1 MIKAHV
7 VNTLDTT
14 HLGTPDPRRQ
24 LGQFLALIVR
34 QFDYLDLLGHVGV
47 AHVQLLHDH
56 ADRLQI
62 LRASSY
68 NKQVAS
74 FIRSNAHAALFP
86 PTVILR
92 DEGLVDDIGDR
103 LGIRRLYFENPVARR
118 LASGGI
124 QLLHQAIDLV
134 NLVLA
139 PRDNDPVRIFIHR
152 NSCARL
158 IVVPVP
164 ILHQCSEQF
173 LHQRPDLGCISG
185 S

>member
-1 MIKAHV
+1 MIKTHV

-14 HLGTPDPRRQ
+14 HLGTPDPCRQ

-34 QFDYLDLLGHVGV
+34 QFDYLDLLSHVGV
-47 AHVQLLHDH
+47 PHVQLLHDH

-62 LRASSY
+62 LRASSD
-68 NKQVAS
+68 NKQVAG
-74 FIRSNAHAALFP
+74 FIRGNAHASLFP

-103 LGIRRLYFENPVARR
+103 LGIRRLYFKNPVARR

-124 QLLHQAIDLV
+124 QLLHQTIDLV
-134 NLVLA
+134 NLFLA
-139 PRDNDPVRIFIHR
+139 TGNNDSVRVFINR

-164 ILHQCSEQF
+164 ILHQCGEQF
-173 LHQRPDLGCISG
+173 LHQRPDLGCLSG